1 MVQPKALQGAPDEDL
16 AFTSS
21 VTGCPQVFCWY
32 SAPLGPFSSVAHHR
46 RSVFYLVHI
55 DFSII
60 SKMIGLATSYVSGL
74 SRRVCGGRAQPS
86 GTLGLATV
94 FFVYDHRRRGN
105 NWNSPKGGNVWAP
118 LFHGGRGECCGMS
131 WAGQVWQ
138 APCLLT
144 AKAFMAEHLRN
155 LEPCEK

>member
-1 MVQPKALQGAPDEDL
+1 MINGADEKVCVRKSGPTESTARAPDEDL

-21 VTGCPQVFCWY
+21 VTGCPQVFCRY
-32 SAPLGPFSSVAHHR
+32 SAPLGPISSVAHHR

-60 SKMIGLATSYVSGL
+60 SRMIGLATSYVSGL

-105 NWNSPKGGNVWAP
+105 NLNSPKGGNI
-118 LFHGGRGECCGMS
+118 
-131 WAGQVWQ
+131 
-138 APCLLT
+138 
-144 AKAFMAEHLRN
+144 
-155 LEPCEK
+155 